1 MVKMMTVTSFSMSSS
16 SEISSSFSSFFLSF
30 FNTKPGGRAWRYIQ
44 VSPAFGH
51 TQNQPYLLFSMAS
64 RKYLHTCKWIEHRAE
79 AQLIERINASPW
91 YAIQVDESTDV
102 DNRASRLLQHSRL
115 AIKSTL

>member
-79 AQLIERINASPW
+79 AQKCKDDLVNYRDWSS
-91 YAIQVDESTDV
+91 YANTQGTNIDEIWV
-102 DNRASRLLQHSRL
+102 
-115 AIKSTL
+115 